1 MQYLRFYIVS
11 ILLLAIICFYL
22 FIDVTN
28 NKEIVTPTPIVLTN
42 TDTLYRDIERLKIK
56 SDTIKIKYE
65 TKINDYRRS
74 STTNKIQLFADR
86 INR

>member
-1 MQYLRFYIVS
+1 MTTTNKILLVAIAAGYI
-11 ILLLAIICFYL
+11 LLAIL
-22 FIDVTN
+22 LKPKTEVS
-28 NKEIVTPTPIVLTN
+28 KPREPIVLTN
-42 TDTLYRDIERLKIK
+42 TDTLFRDIEILKLK
-56 SDTIKIKYE
+56 RDTIKIKYE

>member
-1 MQYLRFYIVS
+1 MTTTNK
-11 ILLLAIICFYL
+11 ILLVAIAAGYVLLAIL
-22 FIDVTN
+22 FKPASTTSKPSVIT
-28 NKEIVTPTPIVLTN
+28 LTN
-42 TDTLYRDIERLKIK
+42 TDTLYRDIEILKLK
-56 SDTIKIKYE
+56 RDTIKIKYE

>member
-1 MQYLRFYIVS
+1 MTTTNK
-11 ILLLAIICFYL
+11 ILLVAIAAGCVLLAVLLKPKTQASKPRELI
-22 FIDVTN
+22 T
-28 NKEIVTPTPIVLTN
+28 LTN
-42 TDTLYRDIERLKIK
+42 TDTLYRDIEILKLK
-56 SDTIKIKYE
+56 RDTIKIKYE

>member
-1 MQYLRFYIVS
+1 MTTTNK
-11 ILLLAIICFYL
+11 ILLIAIAAGYVLLAILLKPASTTSKPSVI
-22 FIDVTN
+22 T
-28 NKEIVTPTPIVLTN
+28 LTN
-42 TDTLYRDIERLKIK
+42 TDTLYRDIEILKLK
-56 SDTIKIKYE
+56 RDTIKIKYE